1 MLQLGKKGLNY
12 LYQNKQHK
20 RERERERERERV
32 DEGILNQS
40 FHSQTNKQ
48 RT

>member
-1 MLQLGKKGLNY
+1 MLQLGKKGLNS

-20 RERERERERERV
+20 RERERERERV

-40 FHSQTNKQ
+40 IHSQTNKQ
-48 RT
+48 TT